1 MEFTKESQCYQY
13 NKISGYLHALVT
25 QAHHKKSKKM
35 TDIPESPNRLLYS
48 THTYSRSV

>member
-25 QAHHKKSKKM
+25 QPHHKKSKKM
-35 TDIPESPNRLLYS
+35 TDIPESPNRSYILKIFVELDK
-48 THTYSRSV
+48 